1 VLTAASPSLA
11 ELAAGPGI
19 SVHPADLDALG
30 VPSGDEIRV
39 VGPRGSVMLPA
50 CADDRLRRG
59 TVWAAFNQVDPSGVH
74 GDIRDVID
82 ASAAVNDV
90 RLEVVS

>member
-1 VLTAASPSLA
+1 
-11 ELAAGPGI
+11 
-19 SVHPADLDALG
+19 
-30 VPSGDEIRV
+30 
-39 VGPRGSVMLPA
+39 
-50 CADDRLRRG
+50 
-59 TVWAAFNQVDPSGVH
+59 VWAAFNQVDPSGVH